1 MGSEMCIRDRVKL
14 DVRKHFRS
22 VVMLEEN
29 FEIKRRA
36 LRIAAFE
43 LDQAIE
49 FGKRPGTKGMQQ
61 GLNLSRA
68 LDNILDVQDDLI
80 DRWVEYETA
89 RLQLFRDMGT
99 MRLDERGFW
108 VDDFYQQ
115 LDSDKTESTLSLSK
129 GQDPSEELQGVVS
142 SNTDS
147 IR

>member
-1 MGSEMCIRDRVKL
+1 MRENIFGLFRCWKTILKSNA
-14 DVRKHFRS
+14 VRFVLRHSNWTKPLN
-22 VVMLEEN
+22 LES
-29 FEIKRRA
+29 
-36 LRIAAFE
+36 
-43 LDQAIE
+43 D
-49 FGKRPGTKGMQQ
+49 PGTKGMQQ

-115 LDSDKTESTLSLSK
+115 LDSEKTDSELSLPK
-129 GQDPSEELQGVVS
+129 DQDPLEELQAAVS
-142 SNTDS
+142 SKTDNG
-147 IR
+147 R